1 MNQGSPEWHAARL
14 GKVTASRI
22 ADAIKRT
29 QKGYGA
35 ERAYYMAELL
45 AERLT
50 GQAAEKFVS
59 AAMAWGTDREPEAR
73 ELYEFQT
80 GHLVDETGFHD
91 HPTIAL
97 AGASPDGLIGADGL
111 IEIKCPTTSTHL
123 NTLLSGEVPEGHLPQ
138 IQWQLA
144 CTGREWCDFVSF
156 DPRMPASMRLFVKR
170 VERDAERI
178 IELETEVGKFL
189 AELSDKIEALRAAYE
204 RDAA

>member
-1 MNQGSPEWHAARL
+1 MIQGSPEWHAARL
-14 GKVTASRI
+14 GKLTASRI
-22 ADAIKRT
+22 AEATKRT
-29 QKGYGA
+29 KTGYSA
-35 ERAYYMAELL
+35 DRANLMAELL

-50 GQAAEKFVS
+50 GQAAEKFVN
-59 AAMAWGTDREPEAR
+59 AAMAWGTEREPEAR

-97 AGASPDGLIGADGL
+97 AGASPDGLVGEDGL
-111 IEIKCPTTSTHL
+111 IEIKCPNTSTHL
-123 NTLLSGEVPEGHLPQ
+123 DTLLSGEIPDKHLPQ
-138 IQWQLA
+138 IMWQLA

-178 IELETEVGKFL
+178 IELEAEAAKFL
-189 AELSDKIEALRAAYE
+189 AELDDRIETLRAAYE
-204 RDAA
+204 REAA